1 MLDYRIM
8 PAKIIFMLSILGW
21 RVLLPAWVSEEALAN
36 DSRSRSMLLTW
47 QENALSVVGLANDN
61 GNTMASKPVEQR
73 DQKEDVM
80 PEMHQP
86 A

>member
-8 PAKIIFMLSILGW
+8 PAKIIFMLSILGC

-47 QENALSVVGLANDN
+47 QENALSVVGPTTMETQWQANLLN
-61 GNTMASKPVEQR
+61 NAIRKKM
-73 DQKEDVM
+73 
-80 PEMHQP
+80 
-86 A
+86 